1 MKTPLVCV
9 QVLIMIDAELG
20 FFNFDNFCAR
30 IDGRLANLAK
40 SSLLLFRKKLVLSE
54 LRIFLAC
61 PLIARIDVIK
71 RLNFGICDR
80 TESIPTFLRHG

>member
-20 FFNFDNFCAR
+20 LFNFDNFCAR